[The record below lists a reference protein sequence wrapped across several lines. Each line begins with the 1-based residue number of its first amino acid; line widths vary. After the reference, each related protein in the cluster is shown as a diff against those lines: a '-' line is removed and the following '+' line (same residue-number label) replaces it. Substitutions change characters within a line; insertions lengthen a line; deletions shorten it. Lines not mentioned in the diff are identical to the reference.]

1 MKRSKFSEE
10 QILTILRGAP
20 GGDRFRDRFHP
31 GQRVRGHRLTHRRV
45 GHAKGAGPD
54 RRAAGKLHDN
64 DTGYAVR
71 LHPRARDVAKTVRI
85 RSRKV
90 RRRGERRRNDE
101 DSDRCAK
108 ETRERHAVIDPLS

>member
-20 GGDRFRDRFHP
+20 GGDRFRDRSHP
-31 GQRVRGHRLTHRRV
+31 EQRVRGHRLTHRRV

-71 LHPRARDVAKTVRI
+71 LHPRARCRQD
-85 RSRKV
+85 
-90 RRRGERRRNDE
+90 GQ
-101 DSDRCAK
+101 
-108 ETRERHAVIDPLS
+108 DPKPQGQASWRAPPE